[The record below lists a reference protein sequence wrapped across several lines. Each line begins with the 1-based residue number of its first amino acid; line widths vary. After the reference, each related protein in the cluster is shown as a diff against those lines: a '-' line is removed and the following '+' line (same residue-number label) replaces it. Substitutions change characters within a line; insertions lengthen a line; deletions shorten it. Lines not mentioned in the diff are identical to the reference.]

1 MTSLIP
7 GDNVWLVWA
16 AIIAMAAF
24 AFISEQKWKWAQVLS
39 SAIVGIFGAMLLAN
53 ARVLPTTS
61 PVYDTVFS
69 YILPLAIPPL
79 LFKCDIKKIIR
90 ESGSLFLIMNVS
102 IVASCL
108 AGLLCG
114 YLFRATP
121 GIKGIIA
128 MMVGAYTGG
137 TLNLVAMG
145 QVFKV
150 DEAYIS
156 AASVVVNIFVIFIL
170 LLYSFMTV
178 SKWFRRTYRH
188 PHIDEFEA
196 DTDKDTSISPAAKH
210 WRPKPISLRDTALT
224 LATALAITAVCQML
238 SKWIM
243 GIEVAETAK
252 VAKAFQDV
260 GGSVYLLMPAM
271 TLILVALFPK
281 YFNSLAGAEEMGTLM
296 IMLFFVALG
305 CKADVRL
312 FLAIGPIFLIT
323 AAIVLGGNLAVL
335 LVAGKIFN
343 WSLEDIITSSNAT
356 IGGPTTAAALAVN
369 KGWRALVVPGLL
381 VGLYGYAFGNYFGG
395 FIASLVGFMA
405 PAGG

>member
-7 GDNVWLVWA
+7 QDSLWLVWA
-16 AIIAMAAF
+16 AVVGMAAF

-53 ARVLPTTS
+53 LKILPTKS
-61 PVYDTVFS
+61 PAYDTIFR

-90 ESGSLFLIMNVS
+90 ESGNLFLIMNIS

-108 AGLLCG
+108 AGLFCG
-114 YLFRATP
+114 YVFRNTP

-145 QVFKV
+145 QVFQV

-156 AASVVVNIFVIFIL
+156 AASVVVNVFVILIL
-170 LLYSFMTV
+170 LFYSFMTV
-178 SKWFRRTYRH
+178 SKWFRKTYRH
-188 PHIDEFEA
+188 PHIDEFES
-196 DTDKDTSISPAAKH
+196 DTNNDTSMSPAAKH
-210 WRPKPISLRDTALT
+210 WRPKPISLRDIALT
-224 LATALAITAVCQML
+224 LATALAITAVSHMI
-238 SKWIM
+238 SKRIM
-243 GIEVAETAK
+243 AIEVAETAK

-271 TLILVALFPK
+271 TLILVGLFPK

-305 CKADVRL
+305 CKADVLL
-312 FLAIGPIFLIT
+312 FLTIGPIFLIT
-323 AAIVLGGNLAVL
+323 AVIILSCNLAVL
-335 LVAGKIFN
+335 LGVGRLFN
-343 WSLEDIITSSNAT
+343 W
-356 IGGPTTAAALAVN
+356 
-369 KGWRALVVPGLL
+369 
-381 VGLYGYAFGNYFGG
+381 
-395 FIASLVGFMA
+395 
-405 PAGG
+405 